1 MSSMSLCSAF
11 KHKELHHLL
20 TAKHVAGLQVEVLI
34 NLTKKQESLVIYA
47 QTWIL
52 VTVTTW

>member
-1 MSSMSLCSAF
+1 MSLCSAF

-47 QTWIL
+47 QT
-52 VTVTTW
+52 